1 MKRYKN
7 LSGDSG
13 VVAYA
18 LGSDYIEVRF
28 RDGPI
33 YTYTY
38 EKPGREDVERMKALA
53 KAGRGLSTY
62 VSAVVKDRYAFK
74 SDE

>member
-1 MKRYKN
+1 MERYKN
-7 LSGDSG
+7 LNGDSG

-18 LGSDYIEVRF
+18 LGRDYIEVRF
-28 RDGPI
+28 RDGPV

-38 EKPGREDVERMKALA
+38 EQPGREDVERMKILA

-62 VSAVVKDRYAFK
+62 ISTVVKDRYAFK
-74 SDE
+74 SGK

>member
-1 MKRYKN
+1 MEHYKN

-18 LGSDYIEVRF
+18 IRRGAIVVQFVNKSAYL
-28 RDGPI
+28 
-33 YTYTY
+33 YTDASAGADHIA
-38 EKPGREDVERMKALA
+38 EMQRLA

-62 VSAVVKDRYAFK
+62 ISQVVRDDYA
-74 SDE
+74 EQLR